1 MICNKTGNCFVF
13 QTYQQAVAPIQGQV
27 DNVNDHVNDFEAA
40 NVVLS
45 HVIVHKLE
53 DYKTR

>member
-1 MICNKTGNCFVF
+1 
-13 QTYQQAVAPIQGQV
+13 VAPIQGQV

-45 HVIVHKLE
+45 FTLVHKLE
-53 DYKTR
+53 DFKTR